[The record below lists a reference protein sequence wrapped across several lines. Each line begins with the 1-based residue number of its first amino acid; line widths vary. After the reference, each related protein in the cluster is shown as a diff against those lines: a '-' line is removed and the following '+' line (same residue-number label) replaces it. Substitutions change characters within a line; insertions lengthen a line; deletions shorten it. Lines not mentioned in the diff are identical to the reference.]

1 MLSTRKPRCADCGHQ
16 PAAHL
21 NRTGELG
28 IRRGRCVRNS
38 CGCPEYVEEKPR
50 GIDPAQPA
58 RVGGTEA

>member
-1 MLSTRKPRCADCGHQ
+1 MPATRKPRCADCGHQ

-28 IRRGRCVRNS
+28 IRRGRCVRNN
-38 CGCPEYVEEKPR
+38 CGCLEYVEDAPR
-50 GIDPAQPA
+50 DPQPA